1 MPHKQTH
8 RRQILD
14 EQMVKLIRQRHA
26 AGLSVQTA
34 HLRETGVAGGSCR
47 VSKLRQQVMTGWVPI
62 HRRAGAARRRRRLPE
77 NGSVVRAILGAVH
90 AFLRRGLIDPA
101 DRQAHRQAGAA
112 VGLQRQ

>member
-14 EQMVKLIRQRHA
+14 EQMVQLIRRRLA
-26 AGLSVQTA
+26 AGLSVRTA

-47 VSKLRQQVMTGWVPI
+47 VSKLRQQVLTGRVPV

-77 NGSVVRAILGAVH
+77 KRSLVRAILGAVR

-101 DRQAHRQAGAA
+101 DQQAGPQAGAE
-112 VGLQRQ
+112 VGLQRL